1 MQGTE
6 GGTLLQPVSSAATG
20 TCPVPSSCCSA
31 SQHHFRRNWSLSLH
45 ASVLPTSTWAL
56 EVLAARASSQPA
68 SCCSQLTLMPTP
80 VKPRLSYTKSVSCQ
94 VAARPDG
101 HTTMLPAG
109 FSPSPLTQQ
118 QLPCLSPCSPFP
130 SYPLDFPLYTHLWFN
145 LYTYNLTK
153 SFDLPN

>member
-31 SQHHFRRNWSLSLH
+31 SQHHFRRNWSLPLH
-45 ASVLPTSTWAL
+45 ASVLPTSNWAL

-109 FSPSPLTQQ
+109 FSPSPSSSCLVSHPAALS
-118 QLPCLSPCSPFP
+118 LPALWISPF
-130 SYPLDFPLYTHLWFN
+130 TH
-145 LYTYNLTK
+145 TY
-153 SFDLPN
+153 DLIFTPTI